1 MLNRFLTLDRIY
13 QRAIVGSV
21 FFFAFLINIGGF
33 KSSHTANVIAG
44 ICVVG
49 AWLSFGMLRPTILFV
64 KLLLGLLLFCTIFLR
79 I

>member
-21 FFFAFLINIGGF
+21 FFAFLINIGGF